1 MKVAVNVTTRNM
13 PSSCRTHH
21 RGGRNHVGL
30 CSGHSSRGNCCS
42 SSVRQGTPTN
52 GKLGSCCSVFHR
64 MKVHRSLRLGRFF
77 LIGLV
82 ARPPHDQLSGSWTCR
97 SDVCLR
103 WPRTSSMR
111 VDLRLDADVP
121 IGFDVFD
128 AHKRQEGK
136 ETTRFGLFRHPKHP
150 RETQDASADERPK
163 QWKEGEW

>member
-1 MKVAVNVTTRNM
+1 MKIAVNVTTRNM

-30 CSGHSSRGNCCS
+30 CFGHSSRGNCCS
-42 SSVRQGTPTN
+42 CSVRQGTPTN
-52 GKLGSCCSVFHR
+52 GILGVLLFSVSSNESA
-64 MKVHRSLRLGRFF
+64 SLAQVGAFF

-111 VDLRLDADVP
+111 VDPRLDADVP
-121 IGFDVFD
+121 VGFDVFD
-128 AHKRQEGK
+128 AHKAPRRERNDSIRALSPSQS
-136 ETTRFGLFRHPKHP
+136 PKGDSG
-150 RETQDASADERPK
+150 RIR
-163 QWKEGEW
+163 